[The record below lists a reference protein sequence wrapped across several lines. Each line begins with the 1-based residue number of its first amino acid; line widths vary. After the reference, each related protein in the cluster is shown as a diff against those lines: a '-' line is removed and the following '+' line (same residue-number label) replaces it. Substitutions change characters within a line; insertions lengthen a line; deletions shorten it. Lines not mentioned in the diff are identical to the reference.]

1 MNAHCIITND
11 INHFLLLQK
20 QEDEKA
26 STIDT
31 LTGDISKDLLAGNHV
46 HVGKDDWHFDDV
58 LSKAFESDDFCMV
71 CEALART
78 RGDREAFSNLSE
90 EYQAL
95 IAEAAEDIAFKL
107 ATTLVEDRQHDR
119 M

>member
-1 MNAHCIITND
+1 MNRHSIIDTDLNRY
-11 INHFLLLQK
+11 LAEQTRL
-20 QEDEKA
+20 DEKA
-26 STIDT
+26 FTIDN

-46 HVGKDDWHFDDV
+46 HIGKDDWHFDDV

-119 M
+119 L